1 MPADSATRP
10 TARCLQ
16 CGGALLGSGPNA
28 GCPRCALAIAVDT
41 EDIDSAEVEVLFP
54 ELRIKGLIA
63 RGGFGSVYSAE
74 HKMLKRRVA
83 LKFLDPSLA
92 HSRDV
97 VERFG
102 KEMEAVGRLDHPGI
116 VRAHDAGE
124 RDGHWFIV
132 MEFVDGEDLASISR
146 RSGPMDAAHACRI
159 VRQAALALAYAHG
172 RGLVHRDVK
181 PSNIMLA
188 TAPDGGETIALSPV
202 KVLDFGLAELGAEA
216 PEGSERVFRGTP
228 DYAAPELIETPDDV
242 DVRADVF
249 GLGATLFRL
258 LTSRAPHALGGEE
271 SLIARMQ
278 RRAITPPPPVATLR
292 SDLPAGLAAVCD
304 RMLAMDRNARP
315 ATAAEVAELLAPFAG
330 EKQRPSRRR
339 WWLAAAAISVCLGA
353 LAWNLATPDFTPLL
367 TPKEAAD
374 LALDEAATPR
384 IYSRDWALE
393 SIIVCERNHRGARFM
408 RDGSILA
415 VAFRDAAGPQATI
428 WKKAGAEWKGEPVP
442 QLGFR
447 RGSWRAYIA
456 PDSGHVLTTDPN
468 YPEFCRLTRYTP
480 DLAEMPSLHY
490 SDKRFSSIESLAFVR
505 PGAVPKLENSGL
517 LSEGDILVADSGRG
531 DFRGRGSLWRCRLD
545 NDEPLQLLVE
555 SDVLSAPVDV
565 TIGRGGI
572 HVFNRNA
579 GYGAGDTVSDVD
591 FTQRVIRWDGA
602 ALHPCTLN
610 EPVRDPSG
618 MVADPQSTA
627 LFAAEG
633 SSVSGGGPGQRL
645 LRFVSGEKPDSFTV
659 EVIADRFGQLASG
672 ALAISEDGNR
682 ILLCDNA
689 LARIFVLVRR

>member
-1 MPADSATRP
+1 MDDP
-10 TARCLQ
+10 TTKPSRRCSQ
-16 CGGALLGSGPNA
+16 CGGALLGTGPNA

-41 EDIDSAEVEVLFP
+41 EEVNDADIEVLFP
-54 ELRIKGLIA
+54 ELRIEGLIA
-63 RGGFGSVYSAE
+63 RGGFGTVYSAE

-92 HSRDV
+92 HSQEI

-146 RSGPMDAAHACRI
+146 RGGKMDAAHACRI
-159 VRQAALALAYAHG
+159 VRQAALALAYAHE

-181 PSNIMLA
+181 PSNIMVA
-188 TAPDGGETIALSPV
+188 TAPDGGEMIAVSPV
-202 KVLDFGLAELGAEA
+202 KVLDFGLAELGSEA

-228 DYAAPELIETPDDV
+228 DYAAPELIETPGHV

-258 LTSRAPHALGGEE
+258 LTGRAPHALGGEE
-271 SLIARMQ
+271 SLIARMK
-278 RRAITPPPPVATLR
+278 RIPLTPPPPVATLR
-292 SDLPAGLAAVCD
+292 SDLPPGLAAVCD

-315 ATAAEVAELLAPFAG
+315 STAAEVAELLAPFTG
-330 EKQRPSRRR
+330 EKQRPSRRGWR
-339 WWLAAAAISVCLGA
+339 LAAVVISLGLGA
-353 LAWNLATPDFTPLL
+353 LAWKLAVPGFTPLL

-393 SIIVCERNHRGARFM
+393 SVIVCDRNHRGARFM

-415 VAFRDAAGPQATI
+415 VAFRDAAGPQAIT
-428 WKKAGAEWKGEPVP
+428 WKKAGAEWKSEPVP
-442 QLGFR
+442 QLEFR
-447 RGSWRAYIA
+447 QGSWRAYIA
-456 PDSGHVLTTDPN
+456 PDSGHILSTDPN
-468 YPEFCRLTRYTP
+468 HAGFCRLTRYTP
-480 DLAEMPSLHY
+480 DFVEMPALHY

-505 PGAVPKLENSGL
+505 PGAVPKLEKSGL

-531 DFRGRGSLWRCRLD
+531 DFLGRGSLWRCRLD
-545 NDEPLQLLVE
+545 DDEPLQLLAE
-555 SDVLSAPVDV
+555 SDMLTAPVDV

-572 HVFNRNA
+572 YIFNRNA
-579 GYGAGDTVSDVD
+579 GYGAGNTVGDAD
-591 FTQRVIRWDGA
+591 FTQRVLRWDGA

-610 EPVRDPSG
+610 EPIRDPSG

-645 LRFVSGEKPDSFTV
+645 LRLVPGDKKDQFTV
-659 EVIADRFGQLASG
+659 ELIADRFGQLASG

>member
-1 MPADSATRP
+1 MPDHP
-10 TARCLQ
+10 TKNPVSRCSQ
-16 CGGALLGSGPNA
+16 CGGALLGTGPNA
-28 GCPRCALAIAVDT
+28 GCPRCLLAIAVDT
-41 EDIDSAEVEVLFP
+41 EDVDEAEIEVLFP
-54 ELRIKGLIA
+54 ELRIAGLIA
-63 RGGFGSVYSAE
+63 RGGFGAVYSAE

-92 HSRDV
+92 HSREV

-146 RSGPMDAAHACRI
+146 RTGKMDAAHACRI
-159 VRQAALALAYAHG
+159 VRQAALALAYAHE

-181 PSNIMLA
+181 PSNIMVA
-188 TAPDGGETIALSPV
+188 AAPDGGEMIAVSPV
-202 KVLDFGLAELGAEA
+202 KLLDFGLAELGAEA

-228 DYAAPELIETPDDV
+228 DYAAPELFENPGDV

-258 LTSRAPHALGGEE
+258 LAGRAPRALGGED
-271 SLIARMQ
+271 SLIARTK
-278 RRAITPPPPVATLR
+278 RIAFTPPPPIASLR
-292 SDLPAGLAAVCD
+292 SDMPPGLAAVCD
-304 RMLAMDRNARP
+304 KMLAMDRNARP
-315 ATAAEVAELLAPFAG
+315 ATAAEVAALLAPFAG
-330 EKQRPSRRR
+330 EKPRPSRRG
-339 WWLAAAAISVCLGA
+339 WWAVAAVICLLLGAAAWK
-353 LAWNLATPDFTPLL
+353 LAMPDFTPLF

-393 SIIVCERNHRGARFM
+393 SIIVCKRNHRGARFM
-408 RDGSILA
+408 RDGSVLA
-415 VAFRDAAGPQATI
+415 VAFRDAAGPQAI
-428 WKKAGAEWKGEPVP
+428 LWKKTGAEWTGDPVE

-447 RGSWRAYIA
+447 GGSWRAYIA
-456 PDSGHVLTTDPN
+456 PDSGHILATDPN
-468 YPEFCRLTRYTP
+468 YPEYCRLTRYTP
-480 DLAEMPSLHY
+480 DLTEMPALLY
-490 SDKRFSSIESLAFVR
+490 SDKRFSSIESIAFVR
-505 PGAVPKLENSGL
+505 PGAVPKLEKSGL
-517 LSEGDILVADSGRG
+517 LREGDILVADSGRG
-531 DFRGRGSLWRCRLD
+531 DFLGRGSLWRCRLD
-545 NDEPLQLLVE
+545 NDEPLQLLAE
-555 SDVLSAPVDV
+555 SEVLSGPVDV

-572 HVFNRNA
+572 YVFNRNS

-602 ALHPCTLN
+602 AFHSCTLS
-610 EPVRDPSG
+610 EPIRDPSG

-645 LRFVSGEKPDSFTV
+645 LRFVPGEKPDSFTV
-659 EVIADRFGQLASG
+659 EVIGDRFGQLASG
-672 ALAISEDGNR
+672 ALAMSEDGSR

>member
-1 MPADSATRP
+1 M
-10 TARCLQ
+10 
-16 CGGALLGSGPNA
+16 LGSGPNA
-28 GCPRCALAIAVDT
+28 GCPRCSLAIAVDT
-41 EDIDSAEVEVLFP
+41 EDVNEADIEVLFP
-54 ELRIKGLIA
+54 ELRIEGRIA
-63 RGGFGSVYSAE
+63 RGGFGTVYSAE

-92 HSRDV
+92 HSREI

-124 RDGHWFIV
+124 REGHWFIV

-146 RSGPMDAAHACRI
+146 RSGKMAATHACRI
-159 VRQAALALAYAHG
+159 VRQAALALAYAHE

-181 PSNIMLA
+181 PSNIMVA
-188 TAPDGGETIALSPV
+188 KAPDGGEMVAVSPV
-202 KVLDFGLAELGAEA
+202 KVLDFGLAELGSEA

-228 DYAAPELIETPDDV
+228 DYAAPEQIETPDDV
-242 DVRADVF
+242 DARADVF

-258 LTSRAPHALGGEE
+258 LTGRAPHALGGEE
-271 SLIARMQ
+271 SLTARMK
-278 RRAITPPPPVATLR
+278 RSALTPPPPVATLR
-292 SDLPAGLAAVCD
+292 TDLPPGLAAVCD
-304 RMLAMDRNARP
+304 RMLATDRNARP
-315 ATAAEVAELLAPFAG
+315 ATAAEVAALLAPFAG
-330 EKQRPSRRR
+330 EKQHPSRRG
-339 WWLAAAAISVCLGA
+339 WWLAGAALCLGLGA
-353 LAWNLATPDFTPLL
+353 FVWNLATPDFTPLL
-367 TPKEAAD
+367 TAKEAAD

-384 IYSRDWALE
+384 LYSRDWALE
-393 SIIVCERNHRGARFM
+393 SIIVCKRNHRGARFM

-428 WKKAGAEWKGEPVP
+428 WKKAGAEWKSEPLP

-447 RGSWRAYIA
+447 GGSWRAYIA

-480 DLAEMPSLHY
+480 SLAEMPSLHY

-505 PGAVPKLENSGL
+505 PGAIPKLEKSGL

-531 DFRGRGSLWRCRLD
+531 EFLGRGSLWRCRLD
-545 NDEPLQLLVE
+545 NDDPLQLLTE
-555 SDVLSAPVDV
+555 SEVLTGPVDV

-572 HVFNRNA
+572 YVFNRNA
-579 GYGAGDTVSDVD
+579 GYAAGDTVSDAD
-591 FTQRVIRWDGA
+591 FGQRVIRWDGV
-602 ALHPCTLN
+602 ALHPCRLN

-645 LRFVSGEKPDSFTV
+645 LRLVPGDKPNSFTV

-689 LARIFVLVRR
+689 LARIFVFVRR